1 MTSNYKDIYIRKNP
15 LKEMKCNPLY
25 VDSYKP
31 YMECFENS
39 QSNNPSESINEN
51 INGNINGNINENING
66 NINENINGNI
76 NENINGFSNDD
87 NYNYIDDNS
96 EENKIKLLCKDN
108 KYILKNKGIEK
119 MFDLNLN
126 ELMNRK
132 KKGEIKNIDMLHNTK
147 IINSMR
153 YDDSR
158 LLSVNKFSNR
168 LMKNLNKKVIKSN
181 ELSNLDDPFFSH
193 PAHNSYKWKNSYFSE
208 GWVNNNITNNRHIDY
223 NSILNYRDKKQRK
236 INYNIINYK
245 NK

>member
-1 MTSNYKDIYIRKNP
+1 MVRNYKDIYIRKNP

-39 QSNNPSESINEN
+39 HNSPSNSPNESINDNN
-51 INGNINGNINENING
+51 IKDDINDNNIKDDINDNNIS
-66 NINENINGNI
+66 
-76 NENINGFSNDD
+76 GFNNDD
-87 NYNYIDDNS
+87 NYNYINDNS

-132 KKGEIKNIDMLHNTK
+132 NDGEIKNIDMVHNTK
-147 IINSMR
+147 IMNSMR

-158 LLSVNKFSNR
+158 LLSVNNFSNR
-168 LMKNLNKKVIKSN
+168 LMKNLNQKVVRSN

-193 PAHNSYKWKNSYFSE
+193 PAHNSYKWKNSYFRE
-208 GWVNNNITNNRHIDY
+208 GWVNNNITNNNPIDY
-223 NSILNYRDKKQRK
+223 NLILNYRDKTQSK
-236 INYNIINYK
+236 INYNTINYK